1 MPYGPVTRKPDCSP
15 FVSQINDC
23 EHHLLCTS
31 VTSVS
36 HPQSMLYALA
46 ICNSRVQ
53 LPKQLFDLSLAGKRH
68 RSTMREKGSE
78 THRTHEKGVGTRR
91 SQTAPICAPVRA
103 NRVKNRVCCKL
114 AGVPFGTLRRSELVV
129 MRVYHQSTTD
139 RVLAR
144 TQ

>member
-1 MPYGPVTRKPDCSP
+1 LPYGPVTRKSDFSP
-15 FVSQINDC
+15 FVSQIN
-23 EHHLLCTS
+23 EREQHLHIRW
-31 VTSVS
+31 TSVS

-46 ICNSRVQ
+46 ICNSRIQ